1 LPRNTQDYNNQD
13 FQMARE
19 LLRARLPA
27 LFFITCTL
35 SWIGAH
41 AQSQQL
47 NVTCSGAADLPG
59 LLNEVHTIADASQ
72 AVPLECSFDV
82 SNPGTY
88 QVTLSDLG
96 LQPVDPNNPAA
107 PPAPAPLAA
116 VKLAVT
122 GGSTL
127 VASTPVMLTAPGSL
141 QFAATAGTYI
151 VRVTGLPGT
160 DAGSGPIGIDVT
172 NLADSSLLAH
182 FSAVL
187 GTPGTIPNT
196 ESVIDDSFTVSSDGS
211 YVVTLADL
219 QLPQPLPTLT
229 LLVTTAGGTLV
240 TSPALMAPGSATV
253 TLQHGVTY
261 RMLAVGAADAT
272 VNAGLYSV
280 TVTPVGGGTPA
291 YSKLVPVGT
300 VASVAT
306 VTLNPGTAYTLALSD
321 LAYPAALASLGA
333 VIAVNGQVTAQLAAA
348 GTSQPFTAVAGNYQV
363 FAAASAAAAT
373 APAIA
378 AGSYALSVTAAGSTP
393 ALSIARAVSPVAGT
407 TPSSYSFDGNIA
419 SAGSYTFDLIDF
431 SFPTSFTSL
440 SGVVVQNGAIVG
452 QPLRL
457 AGNQAVTAAAGP
469 VSVLVFSQPGTG
481 GSMFGADL
489 KSSAGT
495 IFETTQGVGAL
506 FSARQVSITAAQ
518 NYAVNVSDVKFPAA
532 LGTFAVVVTQGA
544 TQLGYIYGGGAFNF
558 PATPGNYFINFIAA
572 PTGDDKAGT
581 YSLNMAPG
589 PTVTSFTSDVTSV
602 ASGGVVH
609 LKWSS
614 ANADSCT
621 ASGGWTGTQLVSGEA
636 TSAALTANTTFT
648 LTCSGEGTTDVKSL
662 PITITAVA
670 PASGGG
676 GGGSV
681 GTDLVLFLLG
691 MVAYRY
697 VRVRHAF
704 VMHAA

>member
-1 LPRNTQDYNNQD
+1 
-13 FQMARE
+13 MARE
-19 LLRARLPA
+19 LLQARLRA

-96 LQPVDPNNPAA
+96 TQPATDPAA
-107 PPAPAPLAA
+107 PPVPAPLAA

-122 GGSTL
+122 TGSTL
-127 VASTPVMLTAPGSL
+127 VTSTPAMLTAPGSL
-141 QFAATAGTYI
+141 QFAATAGTYVI
-151 VRVTGLPGT
+151 RVTGLPGP

-182 FSAVL
+182 FSALL
-187 GTPGTIPNT
+187 GTPGAIPNT

-219 QLPQPLPTLT
+219 KLPQPLPTLT

-240 TSPALMAPGSATV
+240 TNPALTSPGSTASATV

-261 RMLAVGAADAT
+261 RMLAVGAADST
-272 VNAGLYSV
+272 VNAGLFSA
-280 TVTPVGGGTPA
+280 TVIPVAGGAPA

-300 VASVAT
+300 VDSVAT
-306 VTLNPGTAYTLALSD
+306 VTLNAGGAYTLALSD
-321 LAYPAALASLGA
+321 LAYPAALTSLGA

-378 AGSYALSVTAAGSTP
+378 AGSYALSVAAAGSTP
-393 ALSIARAVSPVAGT
+393 ALSIARAVSPLAGS

-452 QPLRL
+452 QPLKL
-457 AGNQAVTAAAGP
+457 AGNQTVTAAAGP
-469 VSVLVFSQPGTG
+469 VSVLVFSQPGSG

-489 KSSAGT
+489 KSGSAGV
-495 IFETTQGVGAL
+495 ILETTQGVGAL
-506 FSARQVSITAAQ
+506 FSARQVSITTAQ
-518 NYAVNVSDVKFPAA
+518 NYAVNVSDLKFPAA
-532 LGTFAVVVTQGA
+532 LGTFAVVVTQGS

-581 YSLNMAPG
+581 YSLSMAPG

-636 TSAALTANTTFT
+636 TSAALTTNTTFT

-662 PITITAVA
+662 PITITAAA
-670 PASGGG
+670 PASGGGG

-681 GTDLVLFLLG
+681 GTDLLLFLLG
-691 MVAYRY
+691 MVVYRL
-697 VRVRHAF
+697 RHAF
-704 VMHAA
+704 VMRAA